1 MIEMNRL
8 KKAITWSAFPSL
20 LLFVVFLLINGI
32 ITGGYSSYFFRSFLN
47 TNTPAICVAIGVTAT
62 ILVAGTDIS
71 LGSIVSL
78 VNVVIV
84 TLCGKGYSV
93 GTAVGIA
100 LFCAVLCGMIN
111 GFLIGVMRVN
121 PLLTTFAT
129 STVFG
134 GIALWILPYPGGYI
148 DYILGDWYLGDM
160 LGFIPTPLF
169 LIFVLMIIWIVF
181 LKLPQ
186 GIHLYALGK
195 DVKKAYAS
203 GINVVALRFFVHTF
217 AGLAAGIAGIS
228 ISANTCAGSPTVGE
242 NMSMSSIAAAVIG
255 GVSLNGGIGSA
266 WGGIFGACFLSILIS
281 IVVSA
286 NISSVVQSFIQ
297 GLILLA
303 GVVFSVI
310 AADPDLKKK
319 LRVIFRGGEKP

>member
-1 MIEMNRL
+1 MDMSKI
-8 KKAITWSAFPSL
+8 KKIIGWSAFPSL
-20 LLFVVFLLINGI
+20 LLFVVFLAINGI
-32 ITGGYSSYFFRSFLN
+32 ITGGFSPYFFRSFIS
-47 TNTPAICVAIGVTAT
+47 TNAAAICVAIGVTAT

-84 TLCGKGYSV
+84 TLCERGYSV
-93 GTAVGIA
+93 PSAAVTA
-100 LFCAVLCGMIN
+100 LLCAVLCGMVN
-111 GFLIGVMRVN
+111 GFIVGVMRVN

-129 STVFG
+129 STAFG

-148 DYILGDWYLGDM
+148 DYSFGDWYLGDM

-169 LIFVLMIIWIVF
+169 LIILLIVIWTAF
-181 LKLPQ
+181 MKLPY
-186 GIHLYALGK
+186 GLHLYALGK

-203 GINVVALRFFVHTF
+203 GMNVNFLRFFVHTF
-217 AGLAAGIAGIS
+217 AGLAAGVAGIC
-228 ISANTCAGSPTVGE
+228 ISANTCAGSPVVGAS
-242 NMSMSSIAAAVIG
+242 MSMNSIAAAVIG
-255 GVSLNGGIGSA
+255 GVSLNGGIGNI

-286 NISSVVQSFIQ
+286 NFSSVVQSFLQ
-297 GLILLA
+297 GIILLA

-310 AADPDLKKK
+310 AADKELKAKIK
-319 LRVIFRGGEKP
+319 GILKGGAK